1 MAEPAGP
8 EPRQTPPSAAD
19 TGIRRGLMDRFIRW
33 TERVGNLL
41 PHPFTVFVIL
51 IGVVVACSVFLAKL
65 GISVSYVTID
75 PETGEEVSNLVR
87 VLSLAQR
94 SVIQETMQDFV
105 NIYATFTP
113 VGFVIVMILGVS
125 VAEQTGFFSALIRT
139 LVQRTPPY
147 MVTFVIALVGICAN
161 VASDAGIIIAPTL
174 GGAIFLAL
182 RRHPVAGVCAG
193 YVAAYGAFSANIFPA
208 GTDVVLAG
216 ITQSAVSHFAVDAAV
231 HPLMDWYCMMGSTV
245 VLSAVVTLIT
255 EKVIVPYL
263 GEYRPGDGSVGGT
276 SAAAATSGSAA
287 GAGSG
292 QGDVLAEF
300 HLDAHEKRGLAWAG
314 GATLAFLVVLLFLTV
329 PEDALLRNA
338 EGRLLP
344 RSPLIRGIIA
354 ILFVYFVLV
363 GVVYGLAAKQ
373 LTTEKDVP
381 RMMQRGLAG
390 VGSFLVVCLPASLFI
405 HLFQES
411 NLTAVIAVE
420 GAELIQGFEI
430 GMVPTILMF
439 ALFCAAM
446 NVFITSGFTKWL
458 ILAPIFIPLFY
469 QLDVSPATTQM
480 AYRIGD
486 STTNIISPVSAYLP
500 FLLGLLEKYRE
511 EGQEVGIGSAMSL
524 MIPYSLTLSVVWI
537 AYLALWL
544 LLGLDPGPGVT
555 LFLN

>member
-1 MAEPAGP
+1 ME
-8 EPRQTPPSAAD
+8 
-19 TGIRRGLMDRFIRW
+19 RFIRW
-33 TERVGNLL
+33 VERVGNFL

-51 IGVVVACSVFLAKL
+51 IGVVVGLSVLLSYL
-65 GISVSYVTID
+65 GVAVSYVTVD
-75 PETGEEVSNLVR
+75 PETGEEISNLVR
-87 VLSLAQR
+87 VLSLAQT
-94 SVIQETMQDFV
+94 SVIQDTMRDFV

-125 VAEQTGFFSALIRT
+125 VAEQTGFFSAVIRT
-139 LVQRTPPY
+139 VVQRTPPALI
-147 MVTFVIALVGICAN
+147 TFVIALVGICAN

-182 RRHPVAGVCAG
+182 KRHPVAGVCAG

-216 ITQSAVSHFAVDAAV
+216 ITRSAVSHFAVDAVV

-245 VLSAVVTLIT
+245 VLATVVTIVT

-263 GEYRPGDGSVGGT
+263 GDYELPGSLDAESPE
-276 SAAAATSGSAA
+276 
-287 GAGSG
+287 
-292 QGDVLAEF
+292 EF
-300 HLDAHEKRGLAWAG
+300 HLDADEKRGLVAAG
-314 GATLAFLVVLLFLTV
+314 LATLIFFLALLLLTV
-329 PEDALLRNA
+329 PENALLRNA

-344 RSPLIRGIIA
+344 RSPLISGIIA

-363 GVVYGLAAKQ
+363 GIAYGAAARK
-373 LTTEKDVP
+373 LRSEKDVP
-381 RMMQRGLAG
+381 KMMQRGLAG
-390 VGSFLVVCLPASLFI
+390 VASFLVVCLPASLFI
-405 HLFQES
+405 HLFQQS
-411 NLTAVIAVE
+411 NLTVVIAVE
-420 GAELIQGFEI
+420 GAELIRGFEI

-469 QLDVSPATTQM
+469 QLGVSPATTQM

-500 FLLGLLEKYRE
+500 FLLGLLEKYRTKDE
-511 EGQEVGIGSAMSL
+511 TVGIGSAMAL
-524 MIPYSLTLSVVWI
+524 MVPYSMTLSVIWI
-537 AYLALWL
+537 AYLGVWL

-555 LFLN
+555 LFLE